1 MEKVSWK
8 DTQTVSK
15 LLNINNP
22 AVRNGLCR
30 ILLFLFYLYLQ
41 YKSSSIYDMKHI
53 PKIIL
58 CFCCVTF
65 LLSACRD
72 KARSEADTAV
82 TTATTRQT
90 VKPSQNSEKEEDT
103 HKDEGTDRQRVTD
116 FIPKGYK
123 LFQKQYGDLNKDGY
137 IDCVLIIKATRKDG
151 FVKDFK
157 NEVVDRNRRGII
169 VLFNK
174 EGIYEV
180 ASKNYTCFSSEN
192 EDGGAY
198 ISPELDMNIKNGKL
212 YLHYYLGRRGY
223 REYCFRYQ
231 DNDFA
236 LIGFESS
243 SDDGPTVLGKT
254 SINFLTRTKYTDIN
268 INIQDDNIDA
278 KFKRTVTKLKKEPL
292 KKLSKITDFDE
303 LEFY

>member
-1 MEKVSWK
+1 
-8 DTQTVSK
+8 
-15 LLNINNP
+15 
-22 AVRNGLCR
+22 
-30 ILLFLFYLYLQ
+30 
-41 YKSSSIYDMKHI
+41 MKHI

-58 CFCCVTF
+58 CFCCVAF

-72 KARSEADTAV
+72 KAQSNADTAV
-82 TTATTRQT
+82 TIATTRQT
-90 VKPSQNSEKEEDT
+90 VKPAQNSEKEEDT
-103 HKDEGTDRQRVTD
+103 HKDEGTARQRVTD

-123 LFQKQYGDLNKDGY
+123 LFYKQYGDLNKDGY

-198 ISPELDMNIKNGKL
+198 ISPELDMNIKNAKL

-254 SINFLTRTKYTDIN
+254 SVNFLTRTKYTDIN